1 MENVAQRLA
10 RALEERYTLEGEL
23 GRGGMA
29 TVFLATDLK
38 HRRKVALKVLHPHLA
53 ASVGPERFLRE
64 IEIVA
69 GLTHPR
75 ILTLIDSGEAD
86 GLLFY
91 VMPFIEGETLKER
104 IAQEGPLPLE
114 QAVRIAREVADALA
128 YAHERGVIHRDI
140 KPSNILFEAGHA
152 VIADFGVA
160 RAVDA
165 AGGVTDGPDRG
176 VGMTATGLAVGTP
189 AYMSPEQA
197 SGGEVDGRADV
208 YALGCVLWEMLT
220 GEPPFSGP
228 TPIAIL
234 ARKVAEE
241 TPGVRTLRKSVPPE
255 LEGVVAK
262 AMAPV
267 AADRYESA
275 QLLEQALEAP
285 HSAERVRPPRRRRTR
300 ARSIAGAAIAILA
313 IAAAWW
319 LFGRGTPVVAAAPY
333 TLAVLAPENLTGEEE
348 YFVEGQHEALI
359 DHLATISGFR
369 VISRSSIQRYDAG
382 ELTVPEIAGELGVQG
397 IVTSVLAR
405 DGDTVRIR
413 LQLIEAEPT
422 ETLLWNGELDET
434 IAGLYGMYGEAARE
448 IAASAEVEITPDED
462 SRLRGDRR
470 INPATYEAYLQGMHL
485 VQKSNPQD
493 IAEGLALLHE
503 ATDQNPTDAM
513 AWAGLALGYSAVG
526 HGPSPTPEVWTRAR
540 AAASRAV
547 RLDSTLAEAWSA
559 LADVRFYA
567 DWDWEGAE
575 AAFRRANELNPSI
588 AMNHFHYAWLLLVLN
603 RYDEAVTEH
612 ELAYQLDPFTPFQS
626 ALLGWAYLYGGET
639 EQAKVRARR
648 TLELNPDGNMGLLV
662 LGFAQQME
670 GNYEEAIA
678 THERMAE
685 VHPYMRYAL
694 GVTYARAGRAEDAR
708 QIAREI
714 EAGDVTPFEATGLA
728 GLYGALGDVEATNR
742 WLNHEPN
749 HAWLVGV
756 AIDPIVGI
764 PPEVLSDPQF
774 DEFMARLDLPWW
786 QG

>member
-1 MENVAQRLA
+1 MQDVAARLA
-10 RALEERYTLEGEL
+10 RALEDRYVIEREI

-29 TVFLATDLK
+29 TVFLATDRK
-38 HRRKVALKVLHPHLA
+38 HRRKVALKVLHPQLA

-91 VMPFIEGETLKER
+91 VMPFVEGETLEDRIER
-104 IAQEGPLPLE
+104 EGPLPVEEAL
-114 QAVRIAREVADALA
+114 RIAREVADALA
-128 YAHERGVIHRDI
+128 HAHEKGVIHRDI

-165 AGGVTDGPDRG
+165 AGAE
-176 VGMTATGLAVGTP
+176 GMTSTGLTVGTP

-197 SGGEVDGRADV
+197 SGSDVEGQADI

-220 GEPPFSGP
+220 GQPPFTGP
-228 TPIAIL
+228 TPLAIL
-234 ARKVAEE
+234 ARKVGDE
-241 TPGVRTLRKSVPPE
+241 TPDLRTHRRDVPPVV
-255 LEGVVAK
+255 EGVVAK
-262 AMAPV
+262 AMAPHV
-267 AADRYESA
+267 EDRYASA
-275 QLLEQALEAP
+275 RELEQALAAPEA
-285 HSAERVRPPRRRRTR
+285 AERTPSGWQHRNRTR
-300 ARSIAGAAIAILA
+300 RLAGVALA
-313 IAAAWW
+313 IVAAAAAWW
-319 LFGRGTPVVAAAPY
+319 FFARGTPVEAAAPF

-359 DHLATISGFR
+359 DHLAAISGFR
-369 VISRSSIQRYDAG
+369 VISRSSIQRYDAR
-382 ELTVPEIAGELGVQG
+382 ELTVPEIAEELGVQG
-397 IVTSVLAR
+397 VVTSVLAR

-413 LQLIEAEPT
+413 LQLIEAEPR

-448 IAASAEVEITPDED
+448 IAASAEVEITPDEAA
-462 SRLRGDRR
+462 RLRGDRR

-540 AAASRAV
+540 AAANRAV

-559 LADVRFYA
+559 LGDVRFYA

-575 AAFRRANELNPSI
+575 EAFRRANELNPSI
-588 AMNHFHYAWLLLVLN
+588 PMNHFHYAWLLLVLN
-603 RYDEAVTEH
+603 RYDEAVAEH

-626 ALLGWAYLYGGET
+626 ALLGWAYLYGGDT
-639 EQAKVRARR
+639 EQAKERARR
-648 TLELNPDGNMGLLV
+648 TLELRPDGNMGLLV
-662 LGFAQQME
+662 LGAAQQME
-670 GNYEEAIA
+670 GNDEEAIA

-685 VHPYMRYAL
+685 VHPYMRWAL

-708 QIAREI
+708 KIAREI
-714 EAGDVTPFEATGLA
+714 EAGDVIPLYATGLA
-728 GLYGALGDVEATNR
+728 AVYGALGDVEATHR
-742 WLNHEPN
+742 WLTHEPN

-764 PPEVLSDPQF
+764 PPEVLSDPMI

-786 QG
+786 EG